1 MRRHMRP
8 WARSWAM
15 GGMGLLLLLAF
26 GLRLHRLGEPS
37 LWGDE
42 GLSLYRARASWED
55 LLRGRIVL
63 QGIQPIE
70 TIDNHPPLYFAVL
83 KVWVGL
89 AGDREFTLRFPSVF
103 ASILMIPVAW
113 VAGRRLREPAAAW
126 AGAILAAAS
135 PLYLWY
141 AQEARM
147 YTLLALESG
156 LLLFLLLPSGH
167 GASLGLRRQIAALM
181 TLLAMILTHYT
192 AFLLVP
198 ALGLW
203 ALAQPRRDLRRMAL
217 WLLIP
222 ALLFG
227 SMFPFLYQ
235 RLTSGPERDY
245 FFVPL
250 EGILTD
256 VLRASAFGT
265 SFPYGDPWSWPLQWL
280 WVGVIGVGVWTLTR
294 RMPEAVALLLA
305 AFFGPLLGLYGLSHL
320 KPLYQNIRHLF
331 LIVPSAYLLASVG
344 LAALAR
350 RALWGMLLPSLLLL
364 MGMLFSDYRYFA
376 DPYPL
381 KDDWRGALA
390 WVGERAALEDL
401 IILQD
406 LQLTPLA
413 GYYNRSA
420 APLLLTGRDGEGQEA
435 LVRRLEGWPRPIERI
450 WLIVGL
456 SSEDLARPEQV
467 LFHWLGRRGRY
478 LSQEVFPS
486 RNVWVRVLVYDFSS
500 LGCAPSPRT
509 FPTGVGFG
517 AYFRLRGF
525 EVEPSSPFLRARFF
539 WEKGSASSLNLWLGI
554 QLVDEAGTVWA
565 REVQPIWPSYPP
577 ERWPEG
583 EPVCQ
588 QVRLRLPPG
597 LPPGRYRLRVEAFDL
612 DRRIP
617 ADGGPVWESPFFSL
631 EGYTE
636 LSSLSPI
643 ARSAG
648 GLQLLSAQPE
658 AGPPYFP
665 GLGIPLWLRWRAEAS
680 PPEARTMALFWQQGG
695 ERRLLFRGQL
705 GPSTFPADRWRAGQ
719 VVAQRIWVPL
729 PPDLRGYGQ
738 IRLAL
743 YDEAGRELPWDTLWP
758 FYRRGYPV
766 LPVSLSSWPVRRKP
780 IPLARE
786 GGACFAETVCL
797 DRYEIQPE
805 GVAPG
810 GIVEVRLAWHVR
822 RRPERPGV
830 VFVHLSR
837 RLDQPP
843 RATGDGP
850 PQGGQRPIVTWEPGE
865 YVEDIHTLR
874 IPEDLP
880 AGRYAIFV
888 GWYSEEG
895 RWAAVDPSGARYRMD
910 AVPLGEIEVRP

>member
-350 RALWGMLLPSLLLL
+350 RALWGMLLPSLLL

-500 LGCAPSPRT
+500 PGCAPSPRT

-577 ERWPEG
+577 EGWPEG

-743 YDEAGRELPWDTLWP
+743 YDEAGRELPWDTFWP

-837 RLDQPP
+837 RPDQPP

-895 RWAAVDPSGARYRMD
+895 RWMAVDPSGARYRMD

>member
-1 MRRHMRP
+1 
-8 WARSWAM
+8 
-15 GGMGLLLLLAF
+15 MGLLLLLAF

-42 GLSLYRARASWED
+42 GWSLYRARASWED

-63 QGIQPIE
+63 RSLQPIE
-70 TIDNHPPLYFAVL
+70 ATDVHPPLYFMAL
-83 KVWVGL
+83 KIWIGL
-89 AGDREFTLRFPSVF
+89 AGDREFALRFPSVF

-113 VAGRRLREPAAAW
+113 AAGRRLREPAAAW
-126 AGAILAAAS
+126 AGAILTAAS

-147 YTLLALESG
+147 YALLALESA
-156 LLLFLLLPSGH
+156 LLLFLLLPSGR

-265 SFPYGDPWSWPLQWL
+265 SFPYADPWSWPLQWL

-350 RALWGMLLPSLLLL
+350 RALWGMLLPSLLL

-500 LGCAPSPRT
+500 PGCAPSPRT

-565 REVQPIWPSYPP
+565 R
-577 ERWPEG
+577 
-583 EPVCQ
+583 
-588 QVRLRLPPG
+588 
-597 LPPGRYRLRVEAFDL
+597 
-612 DRRIP
+612 
-617 ADGGPVWESPFFSL
+617 
-631 EGYTE
+631 
-636 LSSLSPI
+636 
-643 ARSAG
+643 
-648 GLQLLSAQPE
+648 
-658 AGPPYFP
+658 
-665 GLGIPLWLRWRAEAS
+665 
-680 PPEARTMALFWQQGG
+680 
-695 ERRLLFRGQL
+695 
-705 GPSTFPADRWRAGQ
+705 
-719 VVAQRIWVPL
+719 
-729 PPDLRGYGQ
+729 
-738 IRLAL
+738 
-743 YDEAGRELPWDTLWP
+743 
-758 FYRRGYPV
+758 
-766 LPVSLSSWPVRRKP
+766 
-780 IPLARE
+780 
-786 GGACFAETVCL
+786 
-797 DRYEIQPE
+797 
-805 GVAPG
+805 
-810 GIVEVRLAWHVR
+810 
-822 RRPERPGV
+822 
-830 VFVHLSR
+830 
-837 RLDQPP
+837 
-843 RATGDGP
+843 
-850 PQGGQRPIVTWEPGE
+850 
-865 YVEDIHTLR
+865 
-874 IPEDLP
+874 
-880 AGRYAIFV
+880 
-888 GWYSEEG
+888 
-895 RWAAVDPSGARYRMD
+895 
-910 AVPLGEIEVRP
+910 

>member
-1 MRRHMRP
+1 
-8 WARSWAM
+8 
-15 GGMGLLLLLAF
+15 MGLLLLLAF
-26 GLRLHRLGEPS
+26 GLRLYRLGEPS

-42 GLSLYRARASWED
+42 GLSLYRARASWEE

-63 QGIQPIE
+63 RGLQPIE

-83 KVWVGL
+83 KAWVGL
-89 AGDREFTLRFPSVF
+89 AGDSEFALRFPSVF
-103 ASILMIPVAW
+103 ASILLIPLAW
-113 VAGRRLREPAAAW
+113 ATGRRLREPAAAW
-126 AGAILAAAS
+126 AGAALTAAS

-156 LLLFLLLPSGH
+156 LLLFLLLPSRH
-167 GASLGLRRQIAALM
+167 GTSLGLRRQIAALV

-203 ALAQPRRDLRRMAL
+203 ALGQPRRDLPRLLAGFGIMVVLMLPFTYLAAHQWVEGKYFVPSFSDFYAILFDVFRASIL
-217 WLLIP
+217 GFEIPDYGTLNVLLLLIWIVI
-222 ALLFG
+222 
-227 SMFPFLYQ
+227 M
-235 RLTSGPERDY
+235 
-245 FFVPL
+245 
-250 EGILTD
+250 
-256 VLRASAFGT
+256 
-265 SFPYGDPWSWPLQWL
+265 
-280 WVGVIGVGVWTLTR
+280 VIGLINLVKIWR
-294 RMPEAVALLLA
+294 
-305 AFFGPLLGLYGLSHL
+305 LGIY
-320 KPLYQNIRHLF
+320 ILF
-331 LIVPSAYLLASVG
+331 LIVLPIAEIYLMAYIRPIYQTVRHLFFVIPFVYFVCSKGFFAISKLLKGFSYAIYMSILGGMFLNNWHYLANSYPSRQSLREALVWINQNAS
-344 LAALAR
+344 
-350 RALWGMLLPSLLLL
+350 P
-364 MGMLFSDYRYFA
+364 
-376 DPYPL
+376 
-381 KDDWRGALA
+381 
-390 WVGERAALEDL
+390 EDVL
-401 IILQD
+401 VLQD
-406 LQLTPLA
+406 LALTPLA
-413 GYYNRSA
+413 DYYYQGTA
-420 APLLLTGRDGEGQEA
+420 KLFLIGQQGEGQEA
-435 LVRRLEGWPRPIERI
+435 LIHRLEGWPRPIERI
-450 WLIVGL
+450 WLVTGL
-456 SSEDLARPEQV
+456 SSEDLARPEQA
-467 LFHWLGRRGRY
+467 LYHWLGRRGRY

-486 RNVWVRVLVYDFSS
+486 RNVWIRVLVYDFSS
-500 LGCAPSPRT
+500 PGCAPSPRT
-509 FPTGVGFG
+509 SPTGVGFG

-554 QLVDEAGTVWA
+554 QLVDEAGTVWV

-577 ERWPEG
+577 DRWPEG

-617 ADGGPVWESPFFSL
+617 ADGGPVWESPFFAL

-636 LSSLSPI
+636 RFSLSPI

-658 AGPPYFP
+658 VGPPYFP
-665 GLGIPLWLRWRAEAS
+665 GLGIPLWLRWQAEAS
-680 PPEARTMALFWQQGG
+680 PPVARMMALFWQQGG
-695 ERRLLFRGQL
+695 ERRLLLRGQL
-705 GPSTFPADRWRAGQ
+705 GPSSFPADRWRAGQ

-743 YDEAGRELPWDTLWP
+743 YDEAGRELPWDAFWP

-766 LPVSLSSWPVRRKP
+766 LSVSLSSWPVRRKP

-786 GGACFAETVCL
+786 GGACFVETVCL

-830 VFVHLSR
+830 VFVHLTQR
-837 RLDQPP
+837 PDQAPW
-843 RATGDGP
+843 ATGDGP

-895 RWAAVDPSGARYRMD
+895 RWMAVDPSGARYRMD